1 MDGFMDKANA
11 LAGIIQKVGVPTFLV
26 VVLTGLGALSYA
38 GYIPNPLVT
47 QAQFITHALN
57 TQELHGTLIVIGKEE
72 VVVLKDI
79 QREFKVMR
87 CERKS
92 KVDDQLDC
100 LSKLSRSEF

>member
-1 MDGFMDKANA
+1 MDGFMDKASA

-26 VVLTGLGALSYA
+26 VVITGLGALSYA

-47 QAQFITHALN
+47 RAQFDAHTLN
-57 TQELHGTLIVIGKEE
+57 NQEMHGTLIVIGKEE
-72 VVVLKDI
+72 VTVLKDI
-79 QREFKVMR
+79 QREFKAMR

-100 LSKLSRSEF
+100 LSRLSRSEF